1 MTPLRQ
7 RMREDMQLR
16 GFAPRTQAVYIH
28 AVAQFARYY
37 NKSPEQISEEEVRG
51 YFVYL
56 INEKRVSA
64 SAVSVAM
71 CAIKFLYE
79 CTLQRPL
86 PIFDLLRRPHT
97 VRCLPCSVS
106 KKCGVSWAACAAR
119 TTASA

>member
-28 AVAQFARYY
+28 AVAQFACYY
-37 NKSPEQISEEEVRG
+37 NKSPEQISEEEVRR

-79 CTLQRPL
+79 RTLQRPL
-86 PIFDLLRRPHT
+86 PTLTSSAGRSTRRCP
-97 VRCLPCSVS
+97 PCSVS
-106 KKCGVSWAACAAR
+106 KKCAVSWAACVAR
-119 TTASA
+119 TTAPA